1 MKSSNLAMSRFRAY
15 SIGSLYSSA
24 RDVFNN
30 TLTDITNTYDEVAK
44 KTQEIIDK
52 ISIG

>member
-1 MKSSNLAMSRFRAY
+1 MSRFRAY

-30 TLTDITNTYDEVAK
+30 TLTDIVNTYDEVAK
-44 KTQEIIDK
+44 KTEEIIAK
-52 ISIG
+52 IGVK